1 MWGHGAQTVSHTG
14 FISYLY
20 ITKTDSH
27 LTKHVP
33 CTLKKYAMGK
43 TKKNL
48 DDIKKEKDVKPIPK
62 GDMNKITGGK
72 SAKDKKKHN
81 NGCGGILPQ

>member
-1 MWGHGAQTVSHTG
+1 
-14 FISYLY
+14 
-20 ITKTDSH
+20 
-27 LTKHVP
+27 
-33 CTLKKYAMGK
+33 MGK

-48 DDIKKEKDVKPIPK
+48 DEIKKEKSLKPIPK

-72 SAKDKKKHN
+72 DKDKKKHN